1 MRSWMTPTGLFRGG
15 TGTYSMGS
23 GPSGRGVAAAIGA
36 TPSDIA
42 RPAMPTPTAPALDE
56 ALETS
61 ISAAMAPGP
70 KRMSS
75 PVVGSSESLRAP
87 DLQANP
93 VFAEPDVFDF
103 DEDMMYSQK
112 SFMPQFN
119 PQQFQTSAAHPTS
132 QLGNKQIGAHNVPS
146 LISGNP
152 AAIADFREYLRRNPG
167 MGFNDWMSAPTSG
180 SGYSN
185 AYKWV

>member
-1 MRSWMTPTGLFRGG
+1 MRPWMTPTGLFRGG
-15 TGTYSMGS
+15 TGSYSMGS

-42 RPAMPTPTAPALDE
+42 RPAIPAPTAPALDE

-75 PVVGSSESLRAP
+75 PIIGSSESLRAP

-93 VFAEPDVFDF
+93 TFADPTF

-112 SFMPQFN
+112 GFMPQFN
-119 PQQFQTSAAHPTS
+119 PQQFQMGASHPTS
-132 QLGNKQIGAHNVPS
+132 QLGHKQVTQHNVPS

-152 AAIADFREYLRRNPG
+152 AAIADFNEYLRRNPG
-167 MGFNDWMSAPTSG
+167 MGFNDWMQS
-180 SGYSN
+180 SN
-185 AYKWV
+185 AHRWV